1 MVKFKKKNLKSG
13 FLKYGHCIEIF
24 LFKKYK
30 FNTIE
35 NLSLPLFWNYIYKL
49 KWLYAARPAA
59 HCLPLVANQIEDS
72 VKAAPESAAD
82 GVMALLASIL
92 A

>member
-1 MVKFKKKNLKSG
+1 MIMATEGGQTDRQKDRPTNTVTFKNRNNS
-13 FLKYGHCIEIF
+13 
-24 LFKKYK
+24 
-30 FNTIE
+30 
-35 NLSLPLFWNYIYKL
+35 L

-72 VKAAPESAAD
+72 VTAAPEAAA
-82 GVMALLASIL
+82 GRVLALLASVL

>member
-1 MVKFKKKNLKSG
+1 M
-13 FLKYGHCIEIF
+13 
-24 LFKKYK
+24 FKKYK

-35 NLSLPLFWNYIYKL
+35 NLSLASFWNYIYKL

-72 VKAAPESAAD
+72 VTAAPEAAA
-82 GVMALLASIL
+82 GRVMALLASVL